1 MIVLF
6 NQSEKRLDGRN
17 LWLWRI
23 LMPLEVSAQL
33 HRAGAGRMASGVPNK
48 TGGMN
53 FPYPEPGWY
62 MVMATYRRPDPQ
74 QA

>member
-1 MIVLF
+1 
-6 NQSEKRLDGRN
+6 
-17 LWLWRI
+17 
-23 LMPLEVSAQL
+23 MPLEVSAQL